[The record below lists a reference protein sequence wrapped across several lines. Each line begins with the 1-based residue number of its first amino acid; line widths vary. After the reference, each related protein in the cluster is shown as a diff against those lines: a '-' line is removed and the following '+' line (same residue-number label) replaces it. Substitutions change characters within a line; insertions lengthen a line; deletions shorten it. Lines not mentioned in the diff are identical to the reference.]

1 MRCHHSGDGALL
13 SSAPIPRRPPEMCL
27 LAAPRSYKWEQPAA
41 APSWGSTDTPTLA
54 HTRLPQTTK
63 LWHPR
68 AQSVV
73 AHSSPHT
80 VTMCCL
86 KGPGGVTKSIL
97 YLDKPRS
104 HSTQVQDSLSL
115 QLCRKDLL
123 EASGDTR
130 IKSNLASG

>member
-86 KGPGGVTKSIL
+86 KGPSGVTKSIL

-104 HSTQVQDSLSL
+104 QPKSRT
-115 QLCRKDLL
+115 
-123 EASGDTR
+123 AS
-130 IKSNLASG
+130 ASSSVGRTF